1 MARNCPAILQRHLQG
16 PAPCEPPAPR
26 RRGPAR
32 LRTAPS
38 RAVASARYAAAALAL
53 DGAAVTG
60 LQEPRLSDLQ
70 LTGIDL
76 PDFSSDQLDYDV
88 ARPAGGLAM
97 TTVVATPQAP
107 ATGGD
112 VTILPPDADPLTTG
126 HQVALARGE
135 PTEVQTNVVHP
146 VTGYE
151 VAYKVTVAPDAELAP
166 SGLTT
171 VATAAGVE
179 LHWLAPA
186 RESATVTGYAVWRH
200 HLVRHETELTTLAA
214 DTGSSNLAYLDGTAT
229 QSGHRYRY
237 EVRALRNGEGSGASN
252 IAEIEYYEP
261 AGASL
266 QTLRVPTHD
275 LAPAFDRE
283 VYEYALTLPAH
294 LDALDLEI
302 VSRSVA
308 ASFSVSPADAD
319 PLKPGYQIPLAPIEP
334 GDQTSLTTITVVVTS
349 ADLSAT
355 RTYTITVTLSE
366 LYFSP
371 VTMDLPSDC
380 TLRDFQSGPNVG
392 QWTSDCW
399 VYNWI
404 FVTRPWPTFD
414 AFATYYRLAVREQS
428 DVAIQLTSAADKDTS
443 ITVYTRDGTE
453 VDSRMCWRTAAS
465 NDTLTLALA
474 PGTYVIQLTRHD
486 SSPGS
491 YSMTVTGEHLL
502 STGVQR

>member
-1 MARNCPAILQRHLQG
+1 MSFTRSP
-16 PAPCEPPAPR
+16 E
-26 RRGPAR
+26 
-32 LRTAPS
+32 
-38 RAVASARYAAAALAL
+38 
-53 DGAAVTG
+53 
-60 LQEPRLSDLQ
+60 
-70 LTGIDL
+70 
-76 PDFSSDQLDYDV
+76 
-88 ARPAGGLAM
+88 
-97 TTVVATPQAP
+97 
-107 ATGGD
+107 
-112 VTILPPDADPLTTG
+112 
-126 HQVALARGE
+126 
-135 PTEVQTNVVHP
+135 
-146 VTGYE
+146 YE

-171 VATAAGVE
+171 VATVAGVE

-200 HLVRHETELTTLAA
+200 HLVRRETELTTLTA
-214 DTGSSNLAYLDGTAT
+214 DTGSTNLAYLDGTAT

-237 EVRALRNGEGSGASN
+237 EVRALRNGEVSGASH

-261 AGASL
+261 ADARL

-308 ASFSVSPADAD
+308 ASFSVSPAGAD
-319 PLKPGYQIPLAPIEP
+319 PLKPGDQIPLAPIEP

-380 TLRDFQSGPNVG
+380 TLRDFQSGPNAG

-414 AFATYYRLAVREQS
+414 AFASYYRLAVREQS

-453 VDSRMCWRTAAS
+453 VDSRMCWRTDPG

>member
-1 MARNCPAILQRHLQG
+1 M
-16 PAPCEPPAPR
+16 
-26 RRGPAR
+26 
-32 LRTAPS
+32 
-38 RAVASARYAAAALAL
+38 
-53 DGAAVTG
+53 TG

-88 ARPAGGLAM
+88 VRPAGGLAM

-200 HLVRHETELTTLAA
+200 HLVRRETELTTLTA

-392 QWTSDCW
+392 QRTSDCW

-443 ITVYTRDGTE
+443 ITVYTREGTE
-453 VDSRMCWRTAAS
+453 VDSKMM
-465 NDTLTLALA
+465 LAHRS
-474 PGTYVIQLTRHD
+474 G
-486 SSPGS
+486 
-491 YSMTVTGEHLL
+491 
-502 STGVQR
+502 

>member
-1 MARNCPAILQRHLQG
+1 M
-16 PAPCEPPAPR
+16 
-26 RRGPAR
+26 
-32 LRTAPS
+32 
-38 RAVASARYAAAALAL
+38 
-53 DGAAVTG
+53 
-60 LQEPRLSDLQ
+60 
-70 LTGIDL
+70 
-76 PDFSSDQLDYDV
+76 
-88 ARPAGGLAM
+88 
-97 TTVVATPQAP
+97 
-107 ATGGD
+107 
-112 VTILPPDADPLTTG
+112 
-126 HQVALARGE
+126 
-135 PTEVQTNVVHP
+135 
-146 VTGYE
+146 
-151 VAYKVTVAPDAELAP
+151 
-166 SGLTT
+166 
-171 VATAAGVE
+171 
-179 LHWLAPA
+179 
-186 RESATVTGYAVWRH
+186 
-200 HLVRHETELTTLAA
+200 
-214 DTGSSNLAYLDGTAT
+214 
-229 QSGHRYRY
+229 
-237 EVRALRNGEGSGASN
+237 RNGEVSGASH

-261 AGASL
+261 ADASL

-380 TLRDFQSGPNVG
+380 TLHDFQSGPNVG

-428 DVAIQLTSAADKDTS
+428 DVAIQLTSAGDKDTS
-443 ITVYTRDGTE
+443 ITVHTREGTE
-453 VDSRMCWRTAAS
+453 VDSKMIWRTGPS

-486 SSPGS
+486 SSRGS
-491 YSMTVTGEHLL
+491 YSMTVTGAHLL